1 VVEVKDALLRV
12 AGRALRRGAPHVPL
26 AMRKRVAIL
35 VRRLPGRLNDAVI
48 PILLQDWATADPAEY
63 HRFIWS
69 NHLLYAKYYDFRQIE
84 YSRGEYFS
92 KLHPLRVEILE
103 AAAASLRSRGESP
116 DTDVKSILDVGCSLG
131 YLLRYAETTVFP
143 DAHRLVGIDIDS
155 FAIAEGAAYLR
166 GIGSAVEL
174 RVADVDGLDSVAGA
188 EPFDLVTCTGVL
200 QYLDEA
206 EATDAVA
213 KMLRH
218 STKLVVVSGLASEA
232 VDNAQLEHS
241 HVRPYDRSIVHN
253 FDRMVTESGGRVVT
267 RRWAGSEIVDGRH
280 GAYFVVATPGP

>member
-1 VVEVKDALLRV
+1 MKDALLRV
-12 AGRALRRGAPHVPL
+12 AVRALRRGAPHAPL
-26 AMRKRVAIL
+26 AMRKRAAIL
-35 VRRLPGRLNDAVI
+35 VHRLPGRSKDTVI
-48 PILLQDWATADPAEY
+48 PVLLHDWAIADPAEY

-84 YSRGEYFS
+84 YSRGDYFT

-103 AAAASLRSRGESP
+103 AAAVSFRDRGESS

-143 DAHRLVGIDIDS
+143 DAHRLLGIDIDS
-155 FAIAEGAAYLR
+155 FAIAEGTAYLR
-166 GIGSAVEL
+166 GLGSAVEL
-174 RVADVDGLDSVAGA
+174 RVADIDGLDSVAGA

-206 EATDAVA
+206 TATDAVA

-218 STKLVVVSGLASEA
+218 STKLVVLSGLASEA
-232 VDNAQLEHS
+232 VDNALLEQS
-241 HVRPYDRSIVHN
+241 EVRPYDRSSVHN
-253 FDRMVTESGGRVVT
+253 FDRMVAESGGRVVT
-267 RRWAGSEIVDGRH
+267 RRWAGREVVEGRQ